1 MYNIEELR
9 ASLDFPSELVFF
21 VWIPVNYSLK
31 KIRYLLFEFRWTRD
45 GKIIRSDGYPIR
57 NPNFWIYRT
66 RIFGF
71 GFGYGFDFCT
81 RNFLDLD
88 MDMTSTDPKPDPK
101 PEILSEPDPN
111 PKPEKN
117 PNIIY
122 IYIYIL

>member
-1 MYNIEELR
+1 M
-9 ASLDFPSELVFF
+9 
-21 VWIPVNYSLK
+21 K
-31 KIRYLLFEFRWTRD
+31 KISRSEWWWQRPERERDEQMTRD
-45 GKIIRSDGYPIR
+45 GKIIRFDGYPIR

-122 IYIYIL
+122 IL